1 MKRTLIELVS
11 EVRKHLKDDD
21 ETVIILFKKGK
32 RATQKLTVTNTYVKA
47 IYTVN
52 KE

>member
-21 ETVIILFKKGK
+21 ETVIILFKKGN
-32 RATQKLTVTNTYVKA
+32 RPTQKLTIINTYVKA
-47 IYTVN
+47 IYAVN

>member
-1 MKRTLIELVS
+1 MKRTLIELVD

-21 ETVIILFKKGK
+21 ETVVILFKKGK
-32 RATQKLTVTNTYVKA
+32 RPTQKLTITNTYVKA
-47 IYTVN
+47 VYAVN

>member
-1 MKRTLIELVS
+1 MKRTLIELVN

-21 ETVIILFKKGK
+21 ESVIILFKKGK
-32 RATQKLTVTNTYVKA
+32 RPTQKLTITNTYVKA
-47 IYTVN
+47 IYAVN